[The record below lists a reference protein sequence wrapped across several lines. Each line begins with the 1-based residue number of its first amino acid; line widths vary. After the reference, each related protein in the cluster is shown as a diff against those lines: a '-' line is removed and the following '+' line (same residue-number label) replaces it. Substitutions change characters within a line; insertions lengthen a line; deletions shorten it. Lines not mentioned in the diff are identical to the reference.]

1 MQARLNIA
9 KKSCIEIYKAINS
22 LISSKDEQYF
32 INISETEHKNYF
44 EDKMQQNIK
53 NVYGCLLYTSPSP
66 RDPE

>member
-22 LISSKDEQYF
+22 LISSKDEQYV
-32 INISETEHKNYF
+32 INIAETEHRNYC

-53 NVYGCLLYTSPSP
+53 NVDGMDNKDLVYSKNMK
-66 RDPE
+66 

>member
-53 NVYGCLLYTSPSP
+53 KTIF
-66 RDPE
+66 